1 MLHSL
6 PDFLSQPGRLF
17 VDKTKYIEVL
27 DEDFNYAYMFLRPR
41 RFGKTTFL
49 NLLCTYYDIAGAA
62 DWEDI
67 FGGLYIGNNPT
78 ASRSKHMVLQLDLS
92 RVDISGD
99 ISHIRLSLHHYLNT
113 QLSRFLNKYHRFLRG
128 KSMPEGNIH
137 EEDSTISLDK
147 VLVCEPYL
155 FRPYLF
161 G

>member
-17 VDKTKYIEVL
+17 VDKTRYIEVL
-27 DEDFNYAYMFLRPR
+27 DKHFNYAYMFLRPR

-49 NLLCTYYDIAGAA
+49 NLLCTYYDIAGAD

-92 RVDISGD
+92 NINISGD
-99 ISHIRLSLHHYLNT
+99 INRIELSLHQYLNVE
-113 QLSRFLNKYHRFLRG
+113 LSRFLGKYRRFLG
-128 KSMPEGNIH
+128 GQSMSGDNILH
-137 EEDSTISLDK
+137 ENSNSSLRR
-147 VLVCEPYL
+147 VLVCEPCL
-155 FRPYLF
+155 F
-161 G
+161 